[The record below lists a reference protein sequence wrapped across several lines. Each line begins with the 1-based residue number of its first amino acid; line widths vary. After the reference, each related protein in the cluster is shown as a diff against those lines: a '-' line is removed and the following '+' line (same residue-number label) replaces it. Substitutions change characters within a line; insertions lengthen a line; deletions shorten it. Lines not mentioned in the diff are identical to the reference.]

1 MMKKVLF
8 ATVIALTPHVAGAQG
23 ILGSI
28 ADALNDIDQ
37 SASSA
42 AASGGSAPAAAHVVG
57 AGACMGVDFGDNTSI
72 YANDGEC
79 DDPRFEGPGVASFNL
94 ASDAFHDANDCRAQC
109 QQGGASLTA
118 AAESALYGNVCSG
131 IDFGSNTSIFAN
143 DGECDDPRFEGAGVS
158 GIAGDSGRM
167 TDAND
172 CSLMCSAGL
181 AVPVAGASGGNA
193 GGGKGGGAP
202 TGGSPVSI
210 QMGDDNGPY
219 PRDGEC
225 DDHRFVGVGMAIST
239 NEDNIMHDA
248 TDCQANLDAG
258 TIRVG
263 SDGSNFSSASC
274 GNIVWGDD
282 SSEWANNGICD
293 DPRFAGPGTDPI
305 KNMEDAAADAS
316 DCINQ
321 CYAGSIWP
329 R

>member
-8 ATVIALTPHVAGAQG
+8 AAVIAVAPQVAGAQG

-37 SASSA
+37 SGA
-42 AASGGSAPAAAHVVG
+42 AAGAGASNAPAAAHINTG
-57 AGACMGVDFGDNTSI
+57 AACMGVDFGDNTSI

-94 ASDAFHDANDCRAQC
+94 AGDTFHDANDCRAMC
-109 QQGGASLTA
+109 QQGQATLTA
-118 AAESALYGNVCSG
+118 AAAAALNGNVCSG
-131 IDFGSNTSIFAN
+131 IDFGNNTSIFAN

-158 GIAGDSGRM
+158 GVAGDSGLM

-181 AVPVAGASGGNA
+181 AVPVAGGNA
-193 GGGKGGGAP
+193 GGAPKGGGT
-202 TGGSPVSI
+202 TGGGGMTAGI
-210 QMGDDNGPY
+210 DFGDDFGAY

-225 DDHRFVGVGMAIST
+225 DDHRFVGTGMAIST
-239 NEDNIMHDA
+239 NEENVGHDA
-248 TDCQANLDAG
+248 TDCSTNYNAG
-258 TIRVG
+258 TIRLG
-263 SDGSNFSSASC
+263 SDGSDFSTVGC
-274 GNIVWGDD
+274 DYIVFGGDE
-282 SSEWANNGICD
+282 SEWANNGICD

-305 KNMEDAAADAS
+305 KNPEDIGQDAS

-321 CYAGSIWP
+321 CYSGSIWP